1 MNGSEENMLL
11 STLAQCLGDELLE
24 VRGDCEVASLCM
36 DNRKTEELKQALFF
50 CVPGAR
56 FDGHDF
62 AAQVVESGAAALAVN
77 RFVDAPVPQVRVK
90 NVRRAMSL
98 ISAAFFGHPEKE
110 LKLLGV
116 TGTKGKTTT
125 SYLIKA
131 IMEEAGCKV
140 GLIGTTGNMIG
151 REYMKS
157 EFTTPEPIDFFRTLR
172 VMRDQGV
179 TVVSMEVSA
188 HAIAMGRLEGVHF
201 EAGCYT
207 NLSQDHLDLF
217 GTMEK
222 YFQCKKSF
230 FRPEWITNAAI
241 NVDDDTSADILKDIT
256 VPHSTYG
263 ICNNADIFAR
273 DIEITENGVSFIMKL
288 FDVNEYPVK
297 LQLTGMFNVYNA
309 LAAAAVGLIM
319 GVTPETITAALAK
332 VRSVPGR
339 AEVLDTHTP
348 YKVILDYSH
357 SPDALENILTAVRQ
371 FARGRVI
378 SLFGCG
384 GDRDHLKRPIMG
396 EISGRLADFSI
407 LTSDNPRTEN
417 PMDILASVEEGI
429 KPTGGKY
436 TVIENRREAIRYALQ
451 MGRDGDI
458 IVLAGKGHETYQE
471 IMGVKRPFDEKV
483 VVAELLEE
491 MEK

>member
-1 MNGSEENMLL
+1 MLL
-11 STLAQCLGDELLE
+11 SALAQSLGEELLE
-24 VRGDCEVASLCM
+24 ARGDCEISSLCM
-36 DNRKTEELKQALFF
+36 DNRKKAELRQALFF

-56 FDGHDF
+56 FDGHNF
-62 AAQVVESGAAALAVN
+62 APQAVENGAAALVVN
-77 RFVDAPVPQVRVK
+77 HFVEAKVPQIRVK

-110 LKLLGV
+110 MKLLGV

-131 IMEEAGCKV
+131 IMEEAGYKV

-151 REYMKS
+151 GEYIKS

-172 VMRDQGV
+172 KMREEGV

-188 HAIAMGRLEGVHF
+188 HAIEMGRLMGVHF

-230 FRPEWITNAAI
+230 FRPEWISNAAI
-241 NVDDDTSADILKDIT
+241 NVDDDTSADILKDIA
-256 VPHSTYG
+256 VPRSTYG

-288 FDVNEYPVK
+288 FNVNEYPVK

-319 GVTPETITAALAK
+319 GVKPETITAALSK

-339 AEVLDTHTP
+339 AQVLDTHTP

-396 EISGRLADFSI
+396 EISGRLADYSI
-407 LTSDNPRTEN
+407 LTSDNPRTED
-417 PMDILASVEEGI
+417 PMDILYAIEEGI

>member
-1 MNGSEENMLL
+1 MLL
-11 STLAQCLGDELLE
+11 SQLAKAAETE
-24 VRGDCEVASLCM
+24 VLTIRGDCDIRSMSL
-36 DNRKTEELKQALFF
+36 DSRKKLDAGLYF
-50 CVPGAR
+50 CIPGMR
-56 FDGHDF
+56 FDGHTF
-62 AAQVVESGAAALAVN
+62 APQAIENGAVALVVTHFLDN
-77 RFVDAPVPQVRVK
+77 VDVPQVQVK
-90 NVRRAMSL
+90 NVRAAMSL
-98 ISAAFFGHPEKE
+98 MAAEFYGHPDREM
-110 LKLLGV
+110 KLLGI

-125 SYLIKA
+125 SYLVKA
-131 IMEEAGCKV
+131 IMEEAGYKV

-151 REYMKS
+151 QEYVKS

-172 VMRDQGV
+172 LMRDAGV

-188 HAIAMGRLEGVHF
+188 HAIEMGRLAGVHF

-217 GTMEK
+217 GTMER
-222 YFQCKKSF
+222 YFECKKSF
-230 FRPEWITNAAI
+230 FRPEWISNAAI
-241 NVDDDTSADILKDIT
+241 NVDDDTSKSILQDIA
-256 VPHSTYG
+256 VPHSTFG

-288 FDVNEYPVK
+288 FDVNEMPVH
-297 LQLTGMFNVYNA
+297 LHLTGMFNVYNA
-309 LAAAAVGLIM
+309 LAAAAMGLIM
-319 GVTPETITAALAK
+319 GVAPETITAALEK
-332 VRSVPGR
+332 VKGVPGR

-357 SPDALENILTAVRQ
+357 SPDALENILTAVRE

-396 EISGRLADFSI
+396 EISGRLADYSI
-407 LTSDNPRTEN
+407 LTSDNPRTED
-417 PMDILASVEEGI
+417 PMEILAAIEEGI

-436 TVIENRREAIRYALQ
+436 TVIENRREAIRYALE

-483 VVAELLEE
+483 VVAELLKEIRQS
-491 MEK
+491 